1 MRSGVASVLLAALLL
16 AAPARAQDQARPPA
30 VAPFPEIV
38 DQLARTVVSVRAE
51 PPMTDEDPWALVGL
65 NPQDHPVLSVEL
77 AQTVLRRALAT
88 GTFLE
93 VALSARATGEGVELI
108 LRGARRWTL
117 SGYELRGVFARPYS
131 EVEQELGLR
140 RGAAMTDAEVRGL
153 VNALRES
160 YIAAGFDEARVN
172 LNIRDTARPGERVAV
187 VEVNEGPPRRV
198 REVVVEGV
206 SGDLVGVVRGAVPLS
221 PGATADRRRLRTS
234 RELVGLALRRAG
246 YLSARVTSVDLRS
259 GEGDLDVVVSVVP
272 GDRYR
277 TVVQGARAFEDED
290 LVAAL
295 RLDEE
300 RDFDDAA
307 LGGVVQRLRDFY
319 VRRAFRDARVSAR
332 VDREGEGRKVLRV
345 TVVEG
350 PQVFV
355 DQVTFPGATVFTT
368 SELRAALEGSLRGT
382 LPDAPRPLWGRLDP
396 AHTLVRSAWDDATT
410 AVSTLYRERGYLD
423 AQATLITPL
432 TERPDPEC
440 ADGYRLRG
448 EAPWRFPCGPRVAAE
463 VRVEEG
469 ERTMLEELV
478 FDGNRVVSSA
488 TLAEQAELRLGVP
501 ISFRALEEAR
511 GRLTDYL
518 REEGYAFARVDP
530 SVERSPDHRR
540 ARARIDVREGARVR
554 VAAVEVR
561 GNERTLTDVI
571 LSRLALRPGDVYTV
585 SAVRLSQRRLSEL
598 GVFAGVNI
606 SLESPDTESPTKTV
620 VVQVVERLPQSLEVR
635 GGFTTGEGVRAGF
648 EYVYG
653 NLFRRAISV
662 SASARIGRLIQI
674 PGLTPAFPDQIQPTP
689 SQLLNWRL
697 SLSIGSSYL
706 PVLGPVFGWSVDVS
720 SVRLLQPPYYAL
732 TTFGLG
738 LTLSARPLTAFSLTF
753 TPELQYVSTEI
764 FGANSI
770 QQLLTTQVD
779 QCVAAAMPAPADEP
793 TVQAACRLRFEPL
806 RQQLLRVQEGD
817 SIIGALRLVASVD
830 RRNSALNPTRGWYL
844 SATAELLR
852 VFSVEPA
859 NDNLARST
867 VHILAKASG
876 YIPLPAL
883 DMVLLLSLRAGGN
896 ISLDGGRSTHASRLF
911 WLGGAD
917 SMRAWLQNQLIP
929 EDVVESVRNLP
940 VNQRT
945 DSLLGA
951 NGGEFFVNAI
961 IDLRI
966 PWGFCPFGG
975 VCIASAVF
983 ADLGNVWTRFPSPE
997 QIITR
1002 LRFAP
1007 GTGIRVTTPVGTIA
1021 LDVGFNPFARTE
1033 VNENTWALQF
1043 SLGTL

>member
-1 MRSGVASVLLAALLL
+1 MKFTRLWLLCAALL
-16 AAPARAQDQARPPA
+16 AAPFALAQEQASPPPIQ
-30 VAPFPEIV
+30 PFPEIV
-38 DQLARTVVSVRAE
+38 DQLARTVISVRTE
-51 PPMTDEDPWALVGL
+51 PPTSDEDPWALVGL
-65 NPQDHPVLSVEL
+65 RPQDRPTLSIEL

-93 VALSARATGEGVELI
+93 VTLSVRPLRDGVELI
-108 LRGARRWTL
+108 LRGERRWTL
-117 SGYELRGVFARPYS
+117 SGYELRGIFARPYA

-140 RGAAMTDAEVRGL
+140 RGAAMTDSEAR
-153 VNALRES
+153 ALSNSLRDN
-160 YIAAGFDEARVN
+160 YIDAGFSEARVS
-172 LNIRDTARPGERVAV
+172 LNVRDTARSGERVMV

-198 REVVVEGV
+198 HEVRVEGAEAE
-206 SGDLVGVVRGAVPLS
+206 LARIAREAVPLAA
-221 PGATADRRRLRTS
+221 GDIADRRRLRTA
-234 RELVGLALRRAG
+234 RELVGVALRRAG
-246 YLSARVTSVDLRS
+246 YLSVRVPSVELSEREAGPDLLVRVS
-259 GEGDLDVVVSVVP
+259 LGE
-272 GDRYR
+272 RYR
-277 TVVQGARAFEDED
+277 TVIQGARAFEDEE
-290 LVAAL
+290 LIAAL
-295 RLDEE
+295 RLEEE

-307 LGGVVQRLRDFY
+307 LGGVTLRLRDFY
-319 VRRAFRDARVSAR
+319 VRRAFRDARVSAL
-332 VDREGEGRKVLRV
+332 VEREGSGRKVLRV

-355 DQVTFPGATVFTT
+355 DEVTFPGASVFNAR
-368 SELRAALEGSLRGT
+368 ELREALQGSLRST
-382 LPDAPRPLWGRLDP
+382 LPDDPDPLWGRLDP
-396 AHTLVRSAWDDATT
+396 ASTYVRSAWDDATA
-410 AVSTLYRERGYLD
+410 AVVALYRERGYLD
-423 AQATLITPL
+423 ATASLITPF

-440 ADGYRLRG
+440 AEGRRTRG
-448 EAPWRFPCGPRVAAE
+448 EAPWRFACGPRLALQVQ
-463 VRVEEG
+463 VQEG
-469 ERTMLEELV
+469 PRTLLDELV
-478 FDGNRVVSSA
+478 FEGNRVVPSA
-488 TLAEQAELRLGVP
+488 TLADEAELRLGVP
-501 ISFRALEEAR
+501 ISFRAIEEAR
-511 GRLTDYL
+511 GRLTDYFH
-518 REEGYAFARVDP
+518 EEGYAFARVDP
-530 SVERSPDHRR
+530 AVERSPDHRR
-540 ARARIDVREGARVR
+540 ARARFEVREGARVR
-554 VAAVEVR
+554 VADVEVR
-561 GNERTLTDVI
+561 GNTRTLTDVI
-571 LSRLALRPGDVYTV
+571 LSRMALHAGDVYTV
-585 SAVRLSQRRLSEL
+585 SAVRTSQRRLSEL

-606 SLESPDTESPTKTV
+606 SLESPETESPTKTV

-648 EYVYG
+648 EYVYS

-674 PGLTPAFPDQIQPTP
+674 PGLTPAFPEQIQPTP

-697 SLSIGSSYL
+697 SLSIGSAYL
-706 PVLGPVFGWSVDVS
+706 PVLGPVFGWSVDFS

-738 LTLSARPLTAFSLTF
+738 LTLSARPLPAFSLTF
-753 TPELQYVSTEI
+753 TPELQFISTEI

-770 QQLLTTQVD
+770 QQLLTNQVD
-779 QCVAAAMPAPADEP
+779 QCVAAAMPAPAD
-793 TVQAACRLRFEPL
+793 QAAVEIACRLRFEPL

-817 SIIGALRLVASVD
+817 SVIGALRLVTTID

-844 SATAELLR
+844 SATSELLR
-852 VFSVEPA
+852 VFSVDPA
-859 NDNLARST
+859 NGNLARST

-929 EDVVESVRNLP
+929 EDVVESVRSLP
-940 VNQRT
+940 ANQRT

-983 ADLGNVWTRFPSPE
+983 ADFGNVWTLFPSPE
-997 QIITR
+997 QIFTR

-1021 LDVGFNPFARTE
+1021 LDVGFNPFPRTE